1 MWVALNES
9 ETRLQLI
16 DPLLAAAGW
25 TGGLVDE
32 EFMYR
37 PGKLRLLGDQ
47 TVRDEPQFADYVL
60 RAQPRGG
67 ILAVVE
73 AKDESHAEGAGL
85 QQALAYAVD
94 LAAPFAYS
102 SNGHGIVEQDLR
114 TGRVRQLQA
123 FPTPDELRQRF
134 EAGASWRGATVTGR
148 SGDQVPNPLLQSA
161 FTLPG
166 APAMRYYQERAV
178 TAAVEQVLMGRRRAL
193 LSLATG
199 TGKTF
204 IAFNFAHKLLATGY
218 AQRILFI
225 ADRISLRD
233 QAYNE
238 FGGFGDRRG
247 VVNGPNVPL
256 ARDVHFGM
264 YQTLYADA
272 PGGGKVYERYP
283 RDYFDVVIIDECHRS
298 GYGDWGAI
306 LDYFEG
312 AFHLGMTA
320 TPKQDDSV
328 DTYAYFASENKD
340 AEGVP
345 RPIYEY
351 SLGRGID
358 DGFLAT
364 YKVLKVRTSVDE
376 GLVIKEEVE
385 RGAELIV
392 PEGTT
397 PRDVYEMRE
406 FERAIVVPDRTKLL
420 CQHLAGV
427 LRTNGALDKTIVF
440 CVTMEHADLV
450 RSEMQDLLGSETGK
464 NLYAARIVSEERDAG
479 ALLEQFQLSSSSEPV
494 VVTTVDLLSTGVNA
508 PSVRNIV
515 FMRPIGSVTM
525 FKQIIG
531 RGSRV
536 DPITGKT
543 YFRIIDYT
551 NATRLFDGWDLPV
564 SPPVEG
570 PLEGEQVLAGDV
582 TDGETAELLADASVS
597 VRLSGRLLAEARTAD
612 DGSFR
617 IEGLPATVVDV
628 FVARSGYTRR
638 HLRVDTTEAEAAE
651 LEVQLRRPSQV
662 DQRLR
667 ISGVDVAIADE
678 VELDLGNGN
687 VIRSDEYLERA
698 KAAIL
703 EKAGSL
709 QGLRDIWVDKAK
721 RTELSEFLGMRQV
734 TPELLSLVLGRAD
747 VDGFDLLARAAFNFE
762 PVSLSV
768 RATAA
773 EPVLTAGFP
782 ELPEGFVTA
791 VLDKF
796 RLGGVGEIASSEL
809 FTLTPFIAR
818 WGGVLG
824 VTSLLGGPDHAAAF
838 LRAVPRALFETES
851 NL

>member
-1 MWVALNES
+1 VSLNEK

-16 DPLLAAAGW
+16 DPLLATAGW
-25 TGGLVDE
+25 TDGLVDE
-32 EFMYR
+32 EYMYR

-47 TVRDEPQFADYVL
+47 TVRDTPQFVDYVL
-60 RAQPRGG
+60 RTEPRGC

-85 QQALAYAVD
+85 QQALAYASD

-114 TGRVRQLQA
+114 TGQVRQLHA
-123 FPTPDELRQRF
+123 FPTPDELRLRF
-134 EAGASWRGATVTGR
+134 EAGATWRGVTVTGR
-148 SGDQVPNPLLQSA
+148 GGDEVPNPLLQPA
-161 FTLPG
+161 FALPG
-166 APAMRYYQERAV
+166 APAMRYYQEHAV
-178 TAAVEQVLMGRRRAL
+178 SAAIEQVLTGRRRAL

-204 IAFNFAHKLLATGY
+204 IAFNFAYKLLATGY
-218 AQRILFI
+218 ARRILFI
-225 ADRISLRD
+225 ADRVSLRD

-238 FGGFGDRRG
+238 FGGLGERRG
-247 VVNGPNVPL
+247 VVSGPEVPL
-256 ARDVHFGM
+256 ARDVHFAI

-272 PGGGKVYERYP
+272 PGGGKVFERYP
-283 RDYFDVVIIDECHRS
+283 KGYFDVVIVDECHRS

-306 LDYFEG
+306 LEYFSD

-320 TPKQDDSV
+320 TPKQDDSI
-328 DTYAYFASENKD
+328 DTYAFFAGENLD
-340 AEGVP
+340 EDGIP
-345 RPIYEY
+345 RPIFEY

-358 DGFLAT
+358 DGYLAT
-364 YKVLKVRTSVDE
+364 YKVLRVKTTVDE
-376 GLVIKEEVE
+376 SLVIQEEVE

-397 PRDVYEMRE
+397 PRDTYEMRE
-406 FERAIVVPDRTKLL
+406 FERAIVVPDRTRLL

-479 ALLEQFQLSSSSEPV
+479 AILEQFQLASSKEPI

-515 FMRPIGSVTM
+515 FMRPISSVTM

-551 NATRLFDGWDLPV
+551 NATRLFDDWDLPT
-564 SPPVEG
+564 SPPVAGPMEG
-570 PLEGEQVLAGDV
+570 DLVVAGVV
-582 TDGETAELLADASVS
+582 TDDETGDLIADASIS
-597 VRLSGRLLAEARTAD
+597 VRLTGRLLAEARTD
-612 DGSFR
+612 HDGAFR
-617 IEGLPATVVDV
+617 IEELPGTVIDV
-628 FVARSGYTRR
+628 FVTSRGYTRR
-638 HLRVDTTEAEAAE
+638 HLRVDATEAEATE
-651 LEVQLRRPSQV
+651 LEVALRKPSQV
-662 DQRLR
+662 DHRLR
-667 ISGVDVAIADE
+667 ISGVDVAIAEE

-687 VIRSDEYLERA
+687 VIHSDEYLERA
-698 KAAIL
+698 KSSIL
-703 EKAGSL
+703 ERVSSL
-709 QGLRDIWVDKAK
+709 EELRDAWIDKNK
-721 RTELSEFLGMRQV
+721 RAELSDYLGMRQV

-747 VDGFDLLARAAFNFE
+747 VDGFDLLARVGFDFE
-762 PVSLSV
+762 PVSLSA

-773 EPVLTAGFP
+773 EPVLVAEFP
-782 ELPEGFVTA
+782 ELPDDFVSA

-796 RLGGVGEIASSEL
+796 RLGGVAEIASSEL
-809 FTLTPFIAR
+809 FRLPPFVAR
-818 WGGVLG
+818 WGGILG
-824 VTSLLGGPDHAAAF
+824 VTSLLGGPEQVASF
-838 LRAVPRALFETES
+838 LGAIPRALFEPES
-851 NL
+851 NA

>member
-1 MWVALNES
+1 
-9 ETRLQLI
+9 
-16 DPLLAAAGW
+16 
-25 TGGLVDE
+25 
-32 EFMYR
+32 MYR

-47 TVRDEPQFADYVL
+47 TVRDTAQFVDYVL
-60 RAQPRGG
+60 RTEPRGC

-85 QQALAYAVD
+85 QQALAYASD

-114 TGRVRQLQA
+114 TGQVRQLHA
-123 FPTPDELRQRF
+123 FPTPDELRLRF
-134 EAGASWRGATVTGR
+134 EAGATWRGVTVTGR
-148 SGDQVPNPLLQSA
+148 GGDEVPNPLLQPA
-161 FTLPG
+161 FALPG
-166 APAMRYYQERAV
+166 APAMRYYQEHAV
-178 TAAVEQVLMGRRRAL
+178 SAAIEHVLTGRRRAL

-204 IAFNFAHKLLATGY
+204 IAFNFAYKLLATGY
-218 AQRILFI
+218 ARRILFI
-225 ADRISLRD
+225 ADRVSLRD

-238 FGGFGDRRG
+238 FGGLGERRG
-247 VVNGPNVPL
+247 VVSGPEVPL
-256 ARDVHFGM
+256 ARDVHFAI

-272 PGGGKVYERYP
+272 PGGGKVFERYP
-283 RDYFDVVIIDECHRS
+283 KGYFDVVIVDECHRS

-306 LDYFEG
+306 LEYFSD

-320 TPKQDDSV
+320 TPKQDDSI
-328 DTYAYFASENKD
+328 DTYAFFAGENLD
-340 AEGVP
+340 EDGIP
-345 RPIYEY
+345 RPIFEY

-358 DGFLAT
+358 DGYLAT
-364 YKVLKVRTSVDE
+364 YKVLRVKTTVDE
-376 GLVIKEEVE
+376 SLVIQEEVE

-397 PRDVYEMRE
+397 PRDTYEMRE
-406 FERAIVVPDRTKLL
+406 FERAIVVPDRTRLL

-479 ALLEQFQLSSSSEPV
+479 AILEQFQLASSKEPI

-515 FMRPIGSVTM
+515 FMRPISSVTM

-551 NATRLFDGWDLPV
+551 NATRLFDDWDLPT
-564 SPPVEG
+564 SPPVAGPMEG
-570 PLEGEQVLAGDV
+570 DLVVAGVV
-582 TDGETAELLADASVS
+582 TDDETGDLIADASIS
-597 VRLSGRLLAEARTAD
+597 VRLSGRLLAEARTD
-612 DGSFR
+612 HDGAFR
-617 IEGLPATVVDV
+617 IEELPGTVIDV
-628 FVARSGYTRR
+628 FVTSRGYTRR
-638 HLRVDTTEAEAAE
+638 HLRVDATEAEATE
-651 LEVQLRRPSQV
+651 LEVALRKPSQV
-662 DQRLR
+662 DHRLR
-667 ISGVDVAIADE
+667 ISGVDVAIAEE

-687 VIRSDEYLERA
+687 VIHSDEYLERA
-698 KAAIL
+698 KSSIL
-703 EKAGSL
+703 ERVSSL
-709 QGLRDIWVDKAK
+709 EELRNAWIDKNK
-721 RTELSEFLGMRQV
+721 RAELSDYLGMRQV

-747 VDGFDLLARAAFNFE
+747 VDGFDLLARVGFDFE
-762 PVSLSV
+762 PVSLSA

-773 EPVLTAGFP
+773 EPVLVAEFP
-782 ELPEGFVTA
+782 ELPDDFVSA

-796 RLGGVGEIASSEL
+796 RLGGVAEIASSEL
-809 FTLTPFIAR
+809 FRLPPFVAR
-818 WGGVLG
+818 WGGILG
-824 VTSLLGGPDHAAAF
+824 VTSLLGGPEQVASF
-838 LRAVPRALFETES
+838 LGAIPRALFEPES
-851 NL
+851 NA

>member
-1 MWVALNES
+1 MSLNEK

-16 DPLLAAAGW
+16 DPLLATAGW
-25 TGGLVDE
+25 TDGLVDE
-32 EFMYR
+32 EYMYR

-47 TVRDEPQFADYVL
+47 TVRDTPQFVDYVL
-60 RAQPRGG
+60 RTEPRGC

-85 QQALAYAVD
+85 QQALAYASD

-114 TGRVRQLQA
+114 TGQVRQLHA
-123 FPTPDELRQRF
+123 FPTPDELRLRF
-134 EAGASWRGATVTGR
+134 EAGATWRGVTVTGR
-148 SGDQVPNPLLQSA
+148 GGDEVPNPLLQPA
-161 FTLPG
+161 FALPG
-166 APAMRYYQERAV
+166 APAMRYYQEHAV
-178 TAAVEQVLMGRRRAL
+178 SAAIEQVLTGRRRAL

-204 IAFNFAHKLLATGY
+204 IAFNFAYKLLATGY
-218 AQRILFI
+218 ARRILFI
-225 ADRISLRD
+225 ADRVSLRD

-238 FGGFGDRRG
+238 FGGLGERRG
-247 VVNGPNVPL
+247 VVSGPEVPL
-256 ARDVHFGM
+256 ARDVHFAI

-272 PGGGKVYERYP
+272 PGGGKVFERYP
-283 RDYFDVVIIDECHRS
+283 KGYFDVVIVDECHRS

-306 LDYFEG
+306 LEYFSD

-320 TPKQDDSV
+320 TPKQDDSI
-328 DTYAYFASENKD
+328 DTYAFFAGENLD
-340 AEGVP
+340 EDGIP
-345 RPIYEY
+345 RPIFEY

-358 DGFLAT
+358 DGYLAT
-364 YKVLKVRTSVDE
+364 YKVLRVKTTVDE
-376 GLVIKEEVE
+376 SLVIQEEVE

-397 PRDVYEMRE
+397 PRDIYEMRE
-406 FERAIVVPDRTKLL
+406 FERAIVVPDRTRLL

-479 ALLEQFQLSSSSEPV
+479 AILEQFQLASSKEPI

-515 FMRPIGSVTM
+515 FMRPISSVTM

-551 NATRLFDGWDLPV
+551 NATRLFDDWDLPT
-564 SPPVEG
+564 SPPVAGPMEG
-570 PLEGEQVLAGDV
+570 DLVVAGVV
-582 TDGETAELLADASVS
+582 TDDETGDLIADASIS
-597 VRLSGRLLAEARTAD
+597 VRLTGRLLAEARTD
-612 DGSFR
+612 HDGAFR
-617 IEGLPATVVDV
+617 IEELPGTVIDV
-628 FVARSGYTRR
+628 FVTSRGYTRR
-638 HLRVDTTEAEAAE
+638 HLRVDATEAEATE
-651 LEVQLRRPSQV
+651 LEVALRKPSQV
-662 DQRLR
+662 DHRLR
-667 ISGVDVAIADE
+667 ISGVDVAIAEE

-687 VIRSDEYLERA
+687 VIHSDEYLERA
-698 KAAIL
+698 KSSIL
-703 EKAGSL
+703 ERVSSL
-709 QGLRDIWVDKAK
+709 EELRDAWIDKNK
-721 RTELSEFLGMRQV
+721 RAELSDYLGMRQV

-747 VDGFDLLARAAFNFE
+747 VDGFDLLARVGFDFE
-762 PVSLSV
+762 PVSLSA

-773 EPVLTAGFP
+773 EPVLVAEFP
-782 ELPEGFVTA
+782 ELPDDFVSA

-796 RLGGVGEIASSEL
+796 RLGGVAEIASSEL
-809 FTLTPFIAR
+809 FRLPPFVAR
-818 WGGVLG
+818 WGGILG
-824 VTSLLGGPDHAAAF
+824 VTSLLGGPEQVASF
-838 LRAVPRALFETES
+838 LGAIPRALFEPES
-851 NL
+851 NA

>member
-1 MWVALNES
+1 MSLNEK

-16 DPLLAAAGW
+16 DPLLATAGW
-25 TGGLVDE
+25 TDGLVDE
-32 EFMYR
+32 EYMYR

-47 TVRDEPQFADYVL
+47 TVRDTAQFVDYVL
-60 RAQPRGG
+60 RTEPRGC

-85 QQALAYAVD
+85 QQALAYASD

-114 TGRVRQLQA
+114 TGQVRQLHA
-123 FPTPDELRQRF
+123 FPTPDELRLRF
-134 EAGASWRGATVTGR
+134 EAGATWRGVTVTGR
-148 SGDQVPNPLLQSA
+148 GGDEVPNPLLQPA
-161 FTLPG
+161 FALPG
-166 APAMRYYQERAV
+166 APAMRYYQEHAV
-178 TAAVEQVLMGRRRAL
+178 SAAIEHVLTGRRRAL

-204 IAFNFAHKLLATGY
+204 IAFNFAYKLLATGY
-218 AQRILFI
+218 ARRILFI
-225 ADRISLRD
+225 ADRVSLRD

-238 FGGFGDRRG
+238 FGGLGERRG
-247 VVNGPNVPL
+247 VVSGPEVPL
-256 ARDVHFGM
+256 ARDVHFAI

-272 PGGGKVYERYP
+272 PGGGKVFERYP
-283 RDYFDVVIIDECHRS
+283 KGYFDVVIVDECHRS

-306 LDYFEG
+306 LEYFSD

-320 TPKQDDSV
+320 TPKQDDSI
-328 DTYAYFASENKD
+328 DTYAFFAGENLD
-340 AEGVP
+340 EDGIP
-345 RPIYEY
+345 RPIFEY

-358 DGFLAT
+358 DGYLAT
-364 YKVLKVRTSVDE
+364 YKVLRVKTTVDE
-376 GLVIKEEVE
+376 SLVIQEEVE

-397 PRDVYEMRE
+397 PRDTYEMRE
-406 FERAIVVPDRTKLL
+406 FERAIVVPDRTRLL

-479 ALLEQFQLSSSSEPV
+479 AILEQFQLASSKEPI

-515 FMRPIGSVTM
+515 FMRPISSVTM

-551 NATRLFDGWDLPV
+551 NATRLFDDWDLPT
-564 SPPVEG
+564 SPPVAGPMEG
-570 PLEGEQVLAGDV
+570 DLVVAGVV
-582 TDGETAELLADASVS
+582 TDDETGDLIADASIS
-597 VRLSGRLLAEARTAD
+597 VRLSGRLLAEARTD
-612 DGSFR
+612 HDGAFR
-617 IEGLPATVVDV
+617 IEELPGTVIDV
-628 FVARSGYTRR
+628 FVTSRGYTRR
-638 HLRVDTTEAEAAE
+638 HLRVDATEAEATE
-651 LEVQLRRPSQV
+651 LEVALRKPSQV
-662 DQRLR
+662 DHRLR
-667 ISGVDVAIADE
+667 ISGVDVAIAEE

-687 VIRSDEYLERA
+687 VIHSDEYLERA
-698 KAAIL
+698 KSSIL
-703 EKAGSL
+703 ERVSSL
-709 QGLRDIWVDKAK
+709 EELRNAWIDKNK
-721 RTELSEFLGMRQV
+721 RAELSDYLGMRQV

-747 VDGFDLLARAAFNFE
+747 VDGFDLLARVGFDFE
-762 PVSLSV
+762 PVSLSA

-773 EPVLTAGFP
+773 EPVLVAEFP
-782 ELPEGFVTA
+782 ELPDDFVSA

-796 RLGGVGEIASSEL
+796 RLGGVAEIASSEL
-809 FTLTPFIAR
+809 FRLPPFVAR
-818 WGGVLG
+818 WGGILG
-824 VTSLLGGPDHAAAF
+824 VTSLLGGPEQVASF
-838 LRAVPRALFETES
+838 LGAIPRALFEPES
-851 NL
+851 NA

>member
-1 MWVALNES
+1 MTLNES

-25 TGGLVDE
+25 TGGLIDE

-47 TVRDEPQFADYVL
+47 TVRDEPQFADYAL
-60 RAQPRGG
+60 RAAPHGG
-67 ILAVVE
+67 ILAIVE

-85 QQALAYAVD
+85 QQALAYAVE
-94 LAAPFAYS
+94 LAAPFAFS

-114 TGRVRQLQA
+114 TGQVRCLQG

-134 EAGASWRGATVTGR
+134 AAGETWRGTTVTGR
-148 SGDQVPNPLLQSA
+148 GGDPVPNPLLQPA
-161 FTLPG
+161 FVLPG

-178 TAAVEQVLMGRRRAL
+178 SAAIEQILMGHRRAL

-204 IAFNFAHKLLATGY
+204 IAFNIAYKLLAAGY
-218 AQRILFI
+218 ARRILFI

-247 VVNGPNVPL
+247 VISGPDVPL
-256 ARDVHFGM
+256 ARDVHFGI

-272 PGGGKVYERYP
+272 QGGGKVYERYP
-283 RDYFDVVIIDECHRS
+283 EDYFDVVIIDECHRS

-306 LDYFEG
+306 LNYFKG

-320 TPKQDDSV
+320 TPKQDDSI

-340 AEGVP
+340 GDGVP
-345 RPIYEY
+345 RPVYEY

-358 DGFLAT
+358 DGYLAT
-364 YKVLKVRTSVDE
+364 FKVLKVTTSVDE
-376 GLVIKEEVE
+376 GLVIREEVE

-397 PRDVYEMRE
+397 PRDIYEMRE
-406 FERAIVVPDRTKLL
+406 FERAIVVPDRTRLL
-420 CQHLAGV
+420 CRHLAGV
-427 LRTNGALDKTIVF
+427 LRSNGALDKTIVF

-450 RSEMQDLLGSETGK
+450 RSEMQNMLGPETGK

-479 ALLEQFQLSSSSEPV
+479 ALLEQFQLASSSEPV
-494 VVTTVDLLSTGVNA
+494 VATTVDLLTTGVNA

-515 FMRPIGSVTM
+515 FMRPIASVTV

-536 DPITGKT
+536 DPVTGKT

-570 PLEGEQVLAGDV
+570 PVEGDQVIAGVVAD
-582 TDGETAELLADASVS
+582 DETGELLADASVS
-597 VRLSGRLLAEARTAD
+597 VRMSGRLLAEARTAD

-617 IEGLPATVVDV
+617 VEDLPATVVDV
-628 FVARSGYTRR
+628 FITRSGYTRR
-638 HLRVDTTEAEAAE
+638 HLRVDTTETESAE
-651 LEVQLRRPSQV
+651 LEVALRRPSQA

-667 ISGVDVAIADE
+667 ISGVDVQIAEE

-687 VIRSDEYLERA
+687 VVNSDEYLERA

-703 EKAGSL
+703 EKVGSL
-709 QGLRDIWVDKAK
+709 RELRDTWVDKAA
-721 RTELSEFLGMRQV
+721 RTELSKFLGMRQV

-747 VDGFDLLARAAFNFE
+747 VDGFDLMARAAFNFE
-762 PVSLSV
+762 PVSLSA

-773 EPVLTAGFP
+773 EPGLTAAFP
-782 ELPEGFVTA
+782 DLPEGFVAA

-796 RLGGVGEIASSEL
+796 RLGGIGEISSSEIFNL
-809 FTLTPFIAR
+809 APFATR

-824 VTSLLGGPDHAAAF
+824 VSSLLGGPDNAGAF
-838 LRAVPRALFETES
+838 LQAVPNALFETES
-851 NL
+851 DA

>member
-1 MWVALNES
+1 MSLNEK

-25 TGGLVDE
+25 ANGLVAE
-32 EFMYR
+32 EYLYR

-47 TVRDEPQFADYVL
+47 TVRDRPQFVDYVL
-60 RAQPRGG
+60 RTEPRGC

-85 QQALAYAVD
+85 QQALAYAAD

-102 SNGHGIVEQDLR
+102 TNGHGIVEQDLR
-114 TGRVRQLQA
+114 TGQVRQLHA

-134 EAGASWRGATVTGR
+134 EAGATWRGTTVTGHG
-148 SGDQVPNPLLQSA
+148 GDQVPNPLLQPA
-161 FTLPG
+161 FALPG
-166 APAMRYYQERAV
+166 APAMRYYQEHAV
-178 TAAVEQVLMGRRRAL
+178 SAAIEQALTGRHRAL

-204 IAFNFAHKLLATGY
+204 IAFNFAYKLLATGY
-218 AQRILFI
+218 ARRILFI
-225 ADRISLRD
+225 ADRVSLRD

-238 FGGFGDRRG
+238 FGGLGERRG
-247 VVNGPNVPL
+247 VVSGPNIPL
-256 ARDVHFGM
+256 ARDVHFAI

-272 PGGGKVYERYP
+272 PGGGKVFERYP
-283 RDYFDVVIIDECHRS
+283 KGYFDIVIVDECHRS

-306 LDYFEG
+306 LEYFSD

-320 TPKQDDSV
+320 TPKQDDSI
-328 DTYAYFASENKD
+328 DTYAFFAGENLD
-340 AEGVP
+340 EEGIP
-345 RPIYEY
+345 RPIFEY

-358 DGFLAT
+358 DGYLAT
-364 YKVLKVRTSVDE
+364 YKVLRVKTTVDE
-376 GLVIKEEVE
+376 SLVIQEEVE
-385 RGAELIV
+385 RGAELVV

-397 PRDVYEMRE
+397 PRDAYEMRE
-406 FERAIVVPDRTKLL
+406 FERAIVVPDRTRVL

-464 NLYAARIVSEERDAG
+464 NLFAARIVSEERDAG
-479 ALLEQFQLSSSSEPV
+479 AILEQFQLASTSEPV

-515 FMRPIGSVTM
+515 FMRPISSVTM

-536 DPITGKT
+536 DPITDKT

-551 NATRLFDGWDLPV
+551 NATRLFDDWDLPT
-564 SPPVEG
+564 SPPVTGPMEG
-570 PLEGEQVLAGDV
+570 QLVVAGVVMD
-582 TDGETAELLADASVS
+582 DETGALIADASVS
-597 VRLSGRLLAEARTAD
+597 VRLAGRLLAEARA
-612 DGSFR
+612 DGSGAFR
-617 IEGLPATVVDV
+617 IEELPGTVVDV
-628 FVARSGYTRR
+628 FVTSRGYTRR
-638 HLRVDTTEAEAAE
+638 HLRVDTTEAEATE
-651 LEVQLRRPSQV
+651 LEVALRMPSQI
-662 DQRLR
+662 DHRLR
-667 ISGVDVAIADE
+667 ISGVDVAIAEE

-687 VIRSDEYLERA
+687 VIQSNEYLERA
-698 KAAIL
+698 KATVL
-703 EKAGSL
+703 ERVGSL
-709 QGLRDIWVDKAK
+709 DELRNAWVDKNK
-721 RTELSEFLGMRQV
+721 RAELSEYLGMRQV
-734 TPELLSLVLGRAD
+734 TPELLSLVLGRPD
-747 VDGFDLLARAAFNFE
+747 VDGFDLLARVGFDFE
-762 PVSLSV
+762 PVSLSA

-773 EPVLTAGFP
+773 EPLLVTEFP
-782 ELPEGFVTA
+782 ELPDNFVSA

-796 RLGGVGEIASSEL
+796 RLGGVAEIASSEL
-809 FTLTPFIAR
+809 FRLPPFAAC

-824 VTSLLGGPDHAAAF
+824 VTSLLGGPAKVASFLAAI
-838 LRAVPRALFETES
+838 PRALFEPES
-851 NL
+851 NT

>member
-1 MWVALNES
+1 MTLNEK

-16 DPLLAAAGW
+16 DPLLHAAGW

-32 EFMYR
+32 EYKYR

-47 TVRDEPQFADYVL
+47 TVRDQAQYVDYVL
-60 RAQPRGG
+60 RAEPRGG
-67 ILAVVE
+67 ILGVVE
-73 AKDESHAEGAGL
+73 AKDESHSEGAGL

-102 SNGHGIVEQDLR
+102 SNGRGIVEQDLR
-114 TGRVRQLQA
+114 TGKVRQLQA

-134 EAGASWRGATVTGR
+134 AAGATWRGVTVTGR
-148 SGDQVPNPLLQSA
+148 GGDQVSNPLLHPA
-161 FTLPG
+161 FALPG

-178 TAAVEQVLMGRRRAL
+178 SAAIEQILMGHHRAL

-204 IAFNFAHKLLATGY
+204 IAFNFAYKLLATGF
-218 AQRILFI
+218 ARRILFI

-238 FGGFGDRRG
+238 FGGLGERRG
-247 VVNGPNVPL
+247 VIDGPNVPL
-256 ARDVHFGM
+256 ARDVHFGI
-264 YQTLYADA
+264 YQTLYAAA

-283 RDYFDVVIIDECHRS
+283 RDYFDVVIVDECHRS

-306 LDYFEG
+306 LDYFQS

-320 TPKQDDSV
+320 TPKQDDSI

-340 AEGVP
+340 ENGVP
-345 RPIYEY
+345 RPIFEY

-358 DGFLAT
+358 DGYLAT
-364 YKVLKVRTSVDE
+364 YKVLKVSTTVDE
-376 GLVIKEEVE
+376 GLIVKEEVE

-450 RSEMQDLLGSETGK
+450 RSEMQKLLGSETGK

-479 ALLEQFQLSSSSEPV
+479 AILEQFQLASSSEPV

-515 FMRPIGSVTM
+515 FMRPISSVTM

-536 DPITGKT
+536 DSITKKT

-551 NATRLFDGWDLPV
+551 NATRLFDGWDLPTL
-564 SPPVEG
+564 PPVEG
-570 PLEGEQVLAGDV
+570 SLEGDQVIAGIV
-582 TDGETAELLADASVS
+582 TDDETGELLAGASIS
-597 VRLSGRLLAEARTAD
+597 VRLSGRLLAEDRTSD
-612 DGSFR
+612 EGFFR
-617 IEGLPATVVDV
+617 IGDLPETVVDV
-628 FVARSGYTRR
+628 FITSSGYTRR
-638 HLRVDTTEAEAAE
+638 RLRVDTTESGATE
-651 LEVQLRRPSQV
+651 LEVALRRPSQV
-662 DQRLR
+662 DHRLH
-667 ISGVDVAIADE
+667 ISGVNVAIAEE

-687 VIRSDEYLERA
+687 VIHSDEYLKRA
-698 KAAIL
+698 KATIL
-703 EKAGSL
+703 EKVDSL
-709 QGLRDIWVDKAK
+709 QELRDIWIDKAK
-721 RTELSEFLGMRQV
+721 RTELSEYLGMRQV

-747 VDGFDLLARAAFNFE
+747 VDGFDLLARVAFDFE
-762 PVSLSV
+762 PVSRSA
-768 RATAA
+768 RATFA
-773 EPVLTAGFP
+773 EPVLLAEFT
-782 ELPEGFVTA
+782 ELPEGFVSA

-796 RLGGVGEIASSEL
+796 RLGGVTEIASSEL
-809 FTLTPFIAR
+809 FTLTPFIGL

-824 VTSLLGGPDHAAAF
+824 VTSLLGGPEQVAAF
-838 LRAVPRALFETES
+838 LGAIPRTLFESES
-851 NL
+851 NA

>member
-1 MWVALNES
+1 MSLNEK

-25 TGGLVDE
+25 ADGLVDE
-32 EFMYR
+32 EYMYR

-47 TVRDEPQFADYVL
+47 TVRDNPQFVDYVL
-60 RAQPRGG
+60 RTEPRGC

-73 AKDESHAEGAGL
+73 AKDEHHAEGAGL

-102 SNGHGIVEQDLR
+102 TNGHGIVEQDLR
-114 TGRVRQLQA
+114 TGQVRQLQA
-123 FPTPDELRQRF
+123 FPTPDELRLRF
-134 EAGASWRGATVTGR
+134 EAGATWRGKTVTGR
-148 SGDQVPNPLLQSA
+148 GGDQVPNPLLQPA
-161 FTLPG
+161 FALPG
-166 APAMRYYQERAV
+166 APAMRYYQEHAV
-178 TAAVEQVLMGRRRAL
+178 SAAIEQVLIGRHRAL

-204 IAFNFAHKLLATGY
+204 IAFNFAYKLLATGY
-218 AQRILFI
+218 ARRILFI
-225 ADRISLRD
+225 ADRVSLRD

-238 FGGFGDRRG
+238 FGGLGERRG
-247 VVNGPNVPL
+247 VVSGPDVPL
-256 ARDVHFGM
+256 ARDVHFAI

-272 PGGGKVYERYP
+272 PGGGKVFERYP
-283 RDYFDVVIIDECHRS
+283 KGYFDIVIVDECHRS

-306 LDYFEG
+306 LEYFSD
-312 AFHLGMTA
+312 AFHMGMTA
-320 TPKQDDSV
+320 TPKQDDSI
-328 DTYAYFASENKD
+328 DTYAFFAGENLD
-340 AEGVP
+340 EDGIP
-345 RPIYEY
+345 RPIFEY

-358 DGFLAT
+358 DGYLAT
-364 YKVLKVRTSVDE
+364 YKVLRVKTTVDE
-376 GLVIKEEVE
+376 SLVIQEEVE

-397 PRDVYEMRE
+397 PRDTYEMRE
-406 FERAIVVPDRTKLL
+406 FERAIVVPDRTRLL

-427 LRTNGALDKTIVF
+427 LRTNGALDKTIIF

-479 ALLEQFQLSSSSEPV
+479 AILEQFQLASSKEPI

-515 FMRPIGSVTM
+515 FMRPISSVTM

-551 NATRLFDGWDLPV
+551 NATRLFDDWDLPT
-564 SPPVEG
+564 SPPVAGPMEG
-570 PLEGEQVLAGDV
+570 DLVVAGVVKDDETGELI
-582 TDGETAELLADASVS
+582 ADASIS
-597 VRLSGRLLAEARTAD
+597 VRLTGRLLAEARTDYNGA
-612 DGSFR
+612 FR
-617 IEGLPATVVDV
+617 IEELPGTVVDV
-628 FVARSGYTRR
+628 FVTSRGYTRR
-638 HLRVDTTEAEAAE
+638 HLRVDATEAEATE
-651 LEVQLRRPSQV
+651 LDVALRKPSQV
-662 DQRLR
+662 DHRLR
-667 ISGVDVAIADE
+667 ISGVDVAIAEE

-687 VIRSDEYLERA
+687 VIHSNEYLERA
-698 KAAIL
+698 KASIL
-703 EKAGSL
+703 ERVSSL
-709 QGLRDIWVDKAK
+709 EELRNIWVDKNK
-721 RTELSEFLGMRQV
+721 RAELSEYLGMRQV

-747 VDGFDLLARAAFNFE
+747 VDGFDLLARVGFDFE
-762 PVSLSV
+762 PVSLSA

-773 EPVLTAGFP
+773 EPVLVAEFP
-782 ELPEGFVTA
+782 ELPEGFVLA

-796 RLGGVGEIASSEL
+796 RLGGVAEIASSEL
-809 FTLTPFIAR
+809 FRLPPFVAR
-818 WGGVLG
+818 WGGILG
-824 VTSLLGGPDHAAAF
+824 VTSLLDGPEKVASF
-838 LRAVPRALFETES
+838 LGAIPRALFEPES
-851 NL
+851 NA